1 MIDTYEPNG
10 GQMMETGQR
19 QAGGSLP
26 ARSVAGNVI
35 RGSLGN
41 LIEWY
46 DWYAYAAFSIYFA
59 GVFFP
64 SGNPT
69 AQLLNTAGIFAVGFL
84 IRPLGGWLLGWYAD
98 RSGRRAALTLSVT
111 MMGVGSLGIALL
123 PGYAQIGALAPI
135 LLVALRLLQGLSLG
149 GEYGTSATYLSEVAT
164 PHRRGF
170 YSSFQYVT
178 LTSGQLL
185 ALGVQIVLQQ
195 VLSSEQLHAWGW
207 RIAFVIG
214 AAAAVTVMWLRRT
227 MDESESYE
235 LAVRENT
242 ERGSLRILLS
252 YPRECLTV
260 VGLTL
265 GGTIA
270 FYTFTT
276 YMQKFMINTAGLPK
290 EQVTWINFAALIIF
304 VGLQPLIGALSDRI
318 GRRPILIAFG
328 VGATLC
334 TVPLLSAVAHADS
347 ALSAF
352 GLMLIGLVIVSG
364 YTSINAVVK
373 AELFPARIRALG
385 VGLPY
390 ALTVAIFG
398 GTTEYVALALK
409 NIGHES
415 WFFFYVAGCGLISL
429 LVYVF
434 MGESSRRSYLER
446 EAREVCED
454 PAADPELIDT
464 VQVSGKAS

>member
-1 MIDTYEPNG
+1 MTSAQRNTDAEPH
-10 GQMMETGQR
+10 
-19 QAGGSLP
+19 

-84 IRPLGGWLLGWYAD
+84 VRPLGGWMFGRYAD
-98 RSGRRAALTLSVT
+98 RFGRRAALTLSVT
-111 MMGVGSLGIALL
+111 LMGAGSLGIAFL
-123 PGYAQIGALAPI
+123 PGYAQIGALAPV
-135 LLVALRLLQGLSLG
+135 LLVAARLLQGLSLG

-185 ALGVQIVLQQ
+185 ALGVQIILQQ
-195 VLSSEQLHAWGW
+195 VLTPEQLHSWGW

-214 AAAAVTVMWLRRT
+214 AVAAVTVMWLRRT
-227 MDESESYE
+227 MDESPNYE
-235 LAVRENT
+235 LAVRENAASK
-242 ERGSLRILLS
+242 ERGSLRVLLE

-290 EQVTWINFAALIIF
+290 EQVTWINFVALLIF
-304 VGLQPLIGALSDRI
+304 VGLQPLVGALSDRI
-318 GRRPILIAFG
+318 GRRPLLIAFG
-328 VGATLC
+328 VSATVC
-334 TVPLLSAVAHADS
+334 TVPLLTAVSHVES
-347 ALSAF
+347 ALAAF
-352 GLMLIGLVIVSG
+352 GLMMIGLVIVSG

-398 GTTEYVALALK
+398 GTTEYVALWLK
-409 NIGHES
+409 TIGHEN
-415 WFFFYVAGCGLISL
+415 WFFVYVAGAALVSL

-434 MGESSRRSYLER
+434 MGESSQRSQLER
-446 EAREVCED
+446 ETRELRTGIGDSVAVS
-454 PAADPELIDT
+454 PAG
-464 VQVSGKAS
+464 S

>member
-1 MIDTYEPNG
+1 MQLTQEATP
-10 GQMMETGQR
+10 Q
-19 QAGGSLP
+19 GSRRP
-26 ARSVAGNVI
+26 RSVAGNVI

-59 GVFFP
+59 SVFFP
-64 SGNPT
+64 SGDST

-84 IRPLGGWLLGWYAD
+84 MRPLGGWLFGWYAD
-98 RSGRRAALTLSVT
+98 RFGRRASLTLSVT
-111 MMGVGSLGIALL
+111 VMGVGSLAIALT
-123 PGYAQIGALAPI
+123 PGYAEIGALAPL
-135 LLVALRLLQGLSLG
+135 LLVTARLLQGLSLG

-164 PHRRGF
+164 PNRRGF

-178 LTSGQLL
+178 LIGGQLL

-195 VLSSEQLHAWGW
+195 VLTSEQMQAWGW
-207 RIAFVIG
+207 RISFIVG

-227 MDESESYE
+227 MDESENYK
-235 LAVRENT
+235 LASKDST
-242 ERGSLRILLS
+242 QRGSLRVLLAH
-252 YPRECLTV
+252 PRACLTV

-290 EQVTWINFAALIIF
+290 EQVTWINFVALLIF
-304 VGLQPLIGALSDRI
+304 VGLQPIVGAFSDRI
-318 GRRPILIAFG
+318 GRRPLLIAFG
-328 VGATLC
+328 ICATLG
-334 TVPLLSAVAHADS
+334 TVPLLTAVGRTDS

-352 GLMLIGLVIVSG
+352 GLMMIGLVIVSG

-398 GTTEYVALALK
+398 GTTEYVALGLK
-409 NIGHES
+409 NIGHEN
-415 WFFFYVAGCGLISL
+415 WFFFYVAGCALISL

-434 MGESSRRSYLER
+434 MAESSRGSHLEKETR
-446 EAREVCED
+446 ELE
-454 PAADPELIDT
+454 ADEQEPVTAEEALA
-464 VQVSGKAS
+464 KAP

>member
-1 MIDTYEPNG
+1 MQTEDREVNAAPTK
-10 GQMMETGQR
+10 
-19 QAGGSLP
+19 
-26 ARSVAGNVI
+26 SVSANVI

-59 GVFFP
+59 SVFFP
-64 SGNPT
+64 SGNQT

-84 IRPLGGWLLGWYAD
+84 VRPLGGWLFGRYAD
-98 RSGRRAALTLSVT
+98 RYGRRAALTLSVAL
-111 MMGVGSLGIALL
+111 MGVGSLGIAVL
-123 PGYAQIGALAPI
+123 PGYAQIGSLAPL
-135 LLVALRLLQGLSLG
+135 LLVGLRLLQGLSLG

-178 LTSGQLL
+178 LTSGQLV

-195 VLSSEQLHAWGW
+195 ILTSAQMHSWGW
-207 RIAFVIG
+207 RIAFVVG
-214 AAAAVTVMWLRRT
+214 AAAAITVMWLRRT
-227 MDESESYE
+227 MDESESYK
-235 LAVRENT
+235 LAVAEDT
-242 ERGSLRILLS
+242 ADTQRGSLRVLLS

-290 EQVTWINFAALIIF
+290 EQVTWINFGALLIF
-304 VGLQPLIGALSDRI
+304 VGLQPVYGALSDRI
-318 GRRPILIAFG
+318 GRRPLLIAFG
-328 VGATLC
+328 IGATLC
-334 TVPLLSAVAHADS
+334 TVPILTAVSHAKA
-347 ALSAF
+347 ALPAF
-352 GLMLIGLVIVSG
+352 GLMMLGLLIVSG

-398 GTTEYVALALK
+398 GSTEYVALWLK
-409 NIGHES
+409 NIGHEN

-434 MGESSRRSYLER
+434 MGETSRTSQLER
-446 EAREVCED
+446 ETQEAQED
-454 PAADPELIDT
+454 KAKHAKIDDVAVEPA
-464 VQVSGKAS
+464 